1 MSLEEESYKE
11 FNIQDYDDITPMTIE
26 SSLGNDELCKI
37 LYTDEYKQ
45 LMGLARSM
53 LSNNELSVR
62 AFRLTS
68 QLINL
73 VPAFYTIWNYRFN
86 ILSHL
91 IYHKQIVDSSS
102 DFFIMKELDWLDQ
115 VTLNNPKNYQIW
127 SYRQSILTKLIKEQ
141 PSLKHELPIIEI
153 MLNDDTKNYHV
164 WSYRKWVVKLIG
176 DYTNEL
182 SFVNNMID
190 RDVYNNSA
198 WNHRMFYLKQI
209 RPDPLFLSQELDY
222 VKTKISLAPQ
232 NVSSWNYL
240 RGLLNIL
247 PSNQLNDTNNNSNDN
262 IETFISQFLSN
273 LPLNSKVRDISS
285 LPDIQSSYALEFLAD
300 IYALKGE
307 RQMSELCYKYL
318 SIKYDPIRKNYWNHK
333 IKLLSA

>member
-1 MSLEEESYKE
+1 MPLEEESYQE
-11 FNIQDYDDITPMTIE
+11 FNIKDYDDITPIAIE
-26 SSLGNDELCKI
+26 SSLGSDELCKI

-68 QLINL
+68 KIIDL

-86 ILSHL
+86 ILSYL
-91 IYHKQIVDSSS
+91 INHKQIADS
-102 DFFIMKELDWLDQ
+102 DAFIIKELDWLDQ
-115 VTLNNPKNYQIW
+115 ITLNNPKNYQIW
-127 SYRQSILTKLIKEQ
+127 SYRQSILTKLMRGQ
-141 PSLKHELPIIEI
+141 PSLKYELPIIEM

-164 WSYRKWVVKLIG
+164 WSYRKWVVKLVA

-182 SFVNNMID
+182 TFVNNLID

-209 RPDPLFLSQELDY
+209 HPDPLFLMQELEY

-240 RGLLNIL
+240 RGLLDFL
-247 PSNQLNDTNNNSNDN
+247 QSNHLDGTYDNNNNN
-262 IETFISQFLSN
+262 IETFILQFVSN
-273 LPLNSKVRDISS
+273 LPLDPNVSDVST

-307 RQMSELCYKYL
+307 RQLSELCYKYL

-333 IKLLSA
+333 IKLLSS